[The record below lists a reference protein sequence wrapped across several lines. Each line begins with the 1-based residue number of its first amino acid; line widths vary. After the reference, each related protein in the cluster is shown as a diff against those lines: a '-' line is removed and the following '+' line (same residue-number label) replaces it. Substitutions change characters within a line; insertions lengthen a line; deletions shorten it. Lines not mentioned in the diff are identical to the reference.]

1 MKRVMVTQIGTP
13 QEGLS
18 VCNVD
23 PVEPKSGEILIKV
36 HARPIHP
43 ADLLILNGRHF
54 VKPEFPCSVGIE
66 GIGQVVEH
74 GENVSSPKVGTW
86 VALPFGGTWSE
97 YITLPAQA
105 AIPLP
110 EGIDL
115 LQGSMLALNP
125 VTVLGLLQG
134 MKAGQWLIHNAANS
148 TVGRLI
154 TRVAKMKGIRSISVV
169 RRPEVREAL
178 LTLGADY
185 VLVDG
190 DDLPHQ
196 VKECTDGRGVDR
208 ALDAVSGEA
217 SGRLFNSVAEGGELV
232 FYGLLGSNQI
242 ILPSAQT
249 IFRTVQMRGYS
260 RLRALRALS
269 PSESEALYSDLLK
282 GFEQGLFHT
291 PILAQFT
298 LDEVHKAVEMSE
310 EARGEGKVIL
320 INSDSK
326 GR

>member
-1 MKRVMVTQIGTP
+1 MQRVMVTQVGTP
-13 QEGLS
+13 TEGVVVCVVDS
-18 VCNVD
+18 VK
-23 PVEPKSGEILIKV
+23 PKSGEVLIKV

-54 VKPEFPCSVGIE
+54 IKPEFPYPIGIE
-66 GIGQVVEH
+66 GIGQIVKYGDGVA
-74 GENVSSPKVGTW
+74 SPKVGTW

-105 AIPLP
+105 VIPLP
-110 EGIDL
+110 DGIDL

-125 VTVLGLLQG
+125 VTALGLLQG
-134 MKAGQWLIHNAANS
+134 MEAGQWVVHNAANS

-154 TRVAKMKGIRSISVV
+154 TRVAKMKGIRNISVV
-169 RRPEVREAL
+169 RRPEVKDDL
-178 LTLGADY
+178 LKLGADY
-185 VLVDG
+185 VLMDG

-196 VKECTDGRGVDR
+196 VKECTDGQGADR

-260 RLRALRALS
+260 RLRSLRALS
-269 PSESEALYSDLLK
+269 ASESDALYSDLQK

-298 LDEVHKAVEMSE
+298 LDEVHQAIEMSE
-310 EARGEGKVIL
+310 QARGEGKVIL

-326 GR
+326 GS